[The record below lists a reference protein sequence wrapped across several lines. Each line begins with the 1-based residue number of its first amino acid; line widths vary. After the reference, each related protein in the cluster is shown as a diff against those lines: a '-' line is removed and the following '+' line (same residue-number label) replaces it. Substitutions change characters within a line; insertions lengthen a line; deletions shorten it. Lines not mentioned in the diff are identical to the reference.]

1 LDTYLIAQ
9 ENLEMWAQLYGIAP
23 DTASKRVEEL
33 LRWSGLEN
41 YRDIVV
47 GKFSKGMKRK
57 LDLCVGLL
65 NLPALLIL

>member
-1 LDTYLIAQ
+1 VGAVVWYRSSYSIKEL
-9 ENLEMWAQLYGIAP
+9 
-23 DTASKRVEEL
+23 EEL